1 MISCYI
7 IGNSLT
13 IESLSPHIEKF
24 PLTKLIGYS
33 SQVSDN
39 LVSMLTEMP
48 KLIFVEA
55 SYIFKFKKT
64 LVSLGKLCNIVYV
77 AETTS
82 YAYEAFETFALD
94 YLMKPLTF
102 DLFERSI
109 NKFIN
114 FSLSAPPSSSGK
126 MLTQKMPKIT
136 DSFFIRSDAKGMK
149 DILIKC
155 KEVVFIESEQKYVVV
170 HTEDNKYVSHNTLKD
185 MEENLAGQLFIRVHK
200 SFIINCEKISFVEG
214 NVIVLNE
221 KLKIPIGLTY
231 RKAFFDRMSQKV
243 IRKKNFIN
251 MVAFSEYATKVLL
264 VFNFLNHVTE
274 LI

>member
-1 MISCYI
+1 
-7 IGNSLT
+7 
-13 IESLSPHIEKF
+13 
-24 PLTKLIGYS
+24 
-33 SQVSDN
+33 
-39 LVSMLTEMP
+39 
-48 KLIFVEA
+48 
-55 SYIFKFKKT
+55 
-64 LVSLGKLCNIVYV
+64 
-77 AETTS
+77 
-82 YAYEAFETFALD
+82 
-94 YLMKPLTF
+94 MKPLTF

-155 KEVVFIESEQKYVVV
+155 KEVVFIESEQNYVVV